1 MQAQRGNRPIAV
13 LIFNIG
19 AGKGRYIYA
28 QGFELHVWA
37 SPASGMIM
45 L

>member
-28 QGFELHVWA
+28 HRVLNYMYGQAQLVA
-37 SPASGMIM
+37 
-45 L
+45 